1 MKLLMMLLGASLAA
15 QAHDVITTPITWS
28 REISRIVYQRCATC
42 HHDGGSAFPLMTY
55 SDVRPWAEAIKEE
68 VLSRR
73 MPPWGAVKGFGEFR
87 NDRALTAEQ
96 LELIGSWANGGV
108 PEGDAKDLPALPA
121 DDNIYRT
128 DAPSGGIAVS
138 GEFKLDKPIVVDGLF
153 PKTASKSIS
162 LQMNAELP
170 DGRVEPLLW
179 LSDYQSRFK
188 HSFLL
193 RRPLELPAGTIIRG
207 VPSDATVLLLPV
219 TINDLPDVPTKS
231 GGE

>member
-1 MKLLMMLLGASLAA
+1 MAA

-28 REISRIVYQRCATC
+28 REISRIVYQRCASC
-42 HHDGGSAFPLMTY
+42 HREGGSAFSLMSY
-55 SDVRPWAEAIKEE
+55 ADIRPWAEAVKEE

-73 MPPWGAVKGFGEFR
+73 MPPWGVVKGFGDFR

-108 PEGDAKDLPALPA
+108 PEGDAKDLPAAPSA
-121 DDNIYRT
+121 DSVYQT

-138 GEFKLDKPIVVDGLF
+138 GDFKLDKPIFLDGLY
-153 PKTASKSIS
+153 PRGTSKSAS
-162 LQMNAELP
+162 FQVTADLP
-170 DGRVEPLLW
+170 DGTVEPLVW
-179 LSDYQSRFK
+179 LSNYQNRFK

-193 RRPLELPAGTIIRG
+193 RTPVELPAGTVIRG
-207 VPSDATVLLLPV
+207 VPPDATILLLPAASDPTEAV
-219 TINDLPDVPTKS
+219 TKS

>member
-1 MKLLMMLLGASLAA
+1 MKLLMILLGASLAA
-15 QAHDVITTPITWS
+15 RAHDVITTPITWS
-28 REISRIVYQRCATC
+28 REISRIVSQRCASC
-42 HHDGGSAFPLMTY
+42 HHDGGSAFPLITY
-55 SDVRPWAEAIKEE
+55 ADIRPWAEAVKEE
-68 VLSRR
+68 VLARR
-73 MPPWGAVKGFGEFR
+73 MPPWGAVKGFGDFR

-108 PEGDAKDLPALPA
+108 PEGDTKDLPSAPA
-121 DDNIYRT
+121 GENIYQI
-128 DAPSGGIAVS
+128 DAPAGGIAVS
-138 GEFKLDKPIVVDGLF
+138 GEFKLDKPFILDGLY
-153 PKTASKSIS
+153 PKTAAKTSTFQIT
-162 LQMNAELP
+162 ADLP

-193 RRPLELPAGTIIRG
+193 RAPLELPAGTVIRG

-219 TINDLPDVPTKS
+219 TTNDSPEVVTKD